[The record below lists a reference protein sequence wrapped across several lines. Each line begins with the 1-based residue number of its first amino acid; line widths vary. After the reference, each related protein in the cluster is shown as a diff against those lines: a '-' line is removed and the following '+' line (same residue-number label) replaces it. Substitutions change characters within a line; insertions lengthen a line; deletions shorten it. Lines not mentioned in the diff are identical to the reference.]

1 VATRS
6 GAEGPVLVT
15 IGDIRVTP
23 TSVMVPQGT
32 YPLRGT
38 IWTVQD
44 SSHAKRERPAYAIV
58 LAVIFAVFC
67 LIGLL
72 FLFIKQT
79 RYHGFISVT
88 VVGAGLYHS
97 VSLEPGPAMANWV
110 EQQVSH
116 ARGLAAAA

>member
-6 GAEGPVLVT
+6 GADEPVLVT
-15 IGDIRVTP
+15 IGDIRVTQ
-23 TSVMVPQGT
+23 TSVIVPQGT

-38 IWTVQD
+38 TWTVQD
-44 SSHAKRERPAYAIV
+44 SSHATQERPTYAIV
-58 LAVIFAVFC
+58 LAIVFAVFC

-79 RYHGFISVT
+79 RYHGFIAVT

-97 VSLEPGPAMANWV
+97 VSIEPGPAMAAWV